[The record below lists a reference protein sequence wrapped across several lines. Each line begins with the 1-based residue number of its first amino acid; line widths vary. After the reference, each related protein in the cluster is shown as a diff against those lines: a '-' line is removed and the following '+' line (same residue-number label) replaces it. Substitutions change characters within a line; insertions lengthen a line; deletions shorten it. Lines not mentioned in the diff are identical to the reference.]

1 MAGFKNARLG
11 FSHYPVASFAETIQ
25 VPSTICHI
33 FAKKCVNDKRGH
45 FVLIRSSAA
54 YASLWGE
61 VVRGKFKSRIK
72 NCSKDFLNTFL
83 I

>member
-1 MAGFKNARLG
+1 MNGTWYARLG

-25 VPSTICHI
+25 VPITICHI

-54 YASLWGE
+54 YASLWGGSSTRE
-61 VVRGKFKSRIK
+61 IQISYQK
-72 NCSKDFLNTFL
+72 LQ
-83 I
+83 